1 MRLIKNIYDHY
12 FHGVLVFFKNPWS
25 FFKKFY
31 CLIENDKCISF
42 DCICNNKTYLLI
54 EDRRGLQKFDAAF
67 LQKIHLITVSLTS
80 ILTMQSYSLV
90 ELYSL
95 VALSQVMIYDR
106 VNLLAELIAL
116 GKPSSW

>member
-1 MRLIKNIYDHY
+1 M
-12 FHGVLVFFKNPWS
+12 
-25 FFKKFY
+25 
-31 CLIENDKCISF
+31 
-42 DCICNNKTYLLI
+42 I

-116 GKPSSW
+116 GKPSS

>member
-1 MRLIKNIYDHY
+1 M
-12 FHGVLVFFKNPWS
+12 
-25 FFKKFY
+25 
-31 CLIENDKCISF
+31 
-42 DCICNNKTYLLI
+42 I
-54 EDRRGLQKFDAAF
+54 EDRRGLQKFDADF
-67 LQKIHLITVSLTS
+67 LQKIHLITVSVTS

-116 GKPSSW
+116 GKPSS